1 MDKIELIISI
11 REVRGTH
18 ERCVYYARLPAV
30 ERRGRVAIYGRRI
43 SKRWYQRLFSCSHS
57 WHPVFDVDG
66 SSDARLVSQHI
77 VVDKS
82 LYSELF
88 SNI

>member
-1 MDKIELIISI
+1 MFKITHRCGFLKKIVMDKIELIISI

-43 SKRWYQRLFSCSHS
+43 SKR
-57 WHPVFDVDG
+57 
-66 SSDARLVSQHI
+66 
-77 VVDKS
+77 
-82 LYSELF
+82 
-88 SNI
+88 